1 MASKCICQICT
12 CGRHY
17 CKHLPTSFMS
27 KGEKQQQ
34 CRLTEYNAKYKE
46 HELYKVEPFR
56 PKIKPLP
63 EGKIEDKTIQ
73 RVDFQP
79 YPVEKPWVRPQE
91 VWQKPPGNMEGLT
104 SYKKE
109 FTGRHIT
116 PPLPIRHD
124 AMPTVSG
131 KFQGEPTYKSDYKK
145 WDASPMVKFS
155 HPSSWRPPSQKL
167 DSESTFTRD
176 FQYSYEPPRKSLKP
190 SNTAHTSDAPL
201 DDKTGYRTAY
211 IEYPLPPKF
220 QKEKEQYCPPQ
231 VPLDGLTTFKRDFQ
245 GQGGRRMLSCK
256 PETKVLTSEDPF
268 QDMTTF
274 KNDFKAWPTEKP
286 YFHQPEQ
293 YIKPPG
299 KLEYDTT
306 HKLTYREFP
315 INRAVGFRPP
325 SAQKQVG
332 NFDGKTNYSLDFKP
346 WEVSPLKVTI
356 KHQYVPPVAPF
367 KGIST
372 QKAHFIEHPINV
384 TKSFRPQAT
393 YQSSSA
399 PLDDGTMYRTEFT
412 PKEVP
417 LCPAALLET
426 GAAPFKF
433 EKEADTGH
441 RFYNMSNRHL
451 SPLVT
456 NRQEVAVA

>member
-155 HPSSWRPPSQKL
+155 HPSSWRPP
-167 DSESTFTRD
+167 T
-176 FQYSYEPPRKSLKP
+176 
-190 SNTAHTSDAPL
+190 
-201 DDKTGYRTAY
+201 
-211 IEYPLPPKF
+211 
-220 QKEKEQYCPPQ
+220 
-231 VPLDGLTTFKRDFQ
+231 
-245 GQGGRRMLSCK
+245 
-256 PETKVLTSEDPF
+256 
-268 QDMTTF
+268 
-274 KNDFKAWPTEKP
+274 
-286 YFHQPEQ
+286 
-293 YIKPPG
+293 
-299 KLEYDTT
+299 
-306 HKLTYREFP
+306 
-315 INRAVGFRPP
+315 
-325 SAQKQVG
+325 
-332 NFDGKTNYSLDFKP
+332 
-346 WEVSPLKVTI
+346 
-356 KHQYVPPVAPF
+356 
-367 KGIST
+367 
-372 QKAHFIEHPINV
+372 
-384 TKSFRPQAT
+384 
-393 YQSSSA
+393 
-399 PLDDGTMYRTEFT
+399 
-412 PKEVP
+412 
-417 LCPAALLET
+417 LLET